1 MTRKTPLY
9 REIWLEPVCADCWT
23 PSSEICWC
31 DDNVFEPC
39 PNCDMKPTRYV
50 IDQRQL
56 LKRKTASEIR
66 QRTLDEAAHFVWE
79 RIGTQ
84 HDDLANAIRN
94 LATNLCED
102 CPPFDYT
109 TDATRC
115 APCPRRA
122 HPVPGTSC
130 MGALATN
137 KPCRPDEALKRCT
150 ICGFVVDT
158 KFKAEL

>member
-56 LKRKTASEIR
+56 LKRKTATGSGR
-66 QRTLDEAAHFVWE
+66 HAVARPWRASHPQCQAM
-79 RIGTQ
+79 Q
-84 HDDLANAIRN
+84 HSDQMVCEPCN
-94 LATNLCED
+94 LSWDMNDPA
-102 CPPFDYT
+102 PP
-109 TDATRC
+109 RC
-115 APCPRRA
+115 RA
-122 HPVPGTSC
+122 
-130 MGALATN
+130 
-137 KPCRPDEALKRCT
+137 
-150 ICGFVVDT
+150 
-158 KFKAEL
+158 